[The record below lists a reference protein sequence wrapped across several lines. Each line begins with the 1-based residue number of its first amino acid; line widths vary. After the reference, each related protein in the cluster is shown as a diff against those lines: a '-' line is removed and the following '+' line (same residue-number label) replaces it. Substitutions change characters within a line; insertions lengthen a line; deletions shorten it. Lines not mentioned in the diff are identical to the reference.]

1 MGNVNWG
8 QIVGEFVSIERAL
21 VENLLSA
28 LDRGKL
34 SASQGNLAEAIR
46 DIEIAIRSI
55 RRSYFPRTYFSD
67 GLWDILLELH
77 AADRDK
83 GAIAITNIGLEV
95 GIPLATAI
103 RYIKRLEQDGFVVR
117 DPDPQDKRRFFISL
131 TKAGRAL
138 MNDVFEEAS
147 RNFNGA
153 MGASANAVPVVTGE
167 GGEVRS
173 AEPRDVMEP
182 WLGVRLATSHR

>member
-1 MGNVNWG
+1 M
-8 QIVGEFVSIERAL
+8 GEFVSIERAL

-34 SASQGNLAEAIR
+34 STSQGNLAEAIR
-46 DIEIAIRSI
+46 DIEVAIRSI
-55 RRSYFPRTYFSD
+55 RRSYFPQTYFSD
-67 GLWDILLELH
+67 GIWDILLELH
-77 AADRDK
+77 AAHRDK

-117 DPDPQDKRRFFISL
+117 EPDPQDKRRFFISL

-147 RNFNGA
+147 RNFGA
-153 MGASANAVPVVTGE
+153 TIGSSAEALPVRTGE
-167 GGEVRS
+167 GGEVRP
-173 AEPRDVMEP
+173 AEPRDIIEP
-182 WLGVRLATSHR
+182 WLGVRLANSHR